1 MCDPENKFDLPYAT
15 KSDINKAIK
24 PLNISKAKEPSGI
37 SAKFAKTSADV
48 IDCHLTNIINND
60 ISLKKY
66 SKHAKI
72 ATVRPILKKRW

>member
-1 MCDPENKFDLPYAT
+1 MCVPENKFDLPYAT

-24 PLNISKAKEPSGI
+24 SLNISKAKGPDGI
-37 SAKFAKTSADV
+37 SAKFAKISADV
-48 IDCHLTNIINND
+48 VDCHLTNIINND

-72 ATVRPILKKRW
+72 ATVRPILKKR

>member
-1 MCDPENKFDLPYAT
+1 MCVPENKFDLPYAT

-24 PLNISKAKEPSGI
+24 NISKAKWPDGI
-37 SAKFAKTSADV
+37 SAKFAKISADV

-72 ATVRPILKKRW
+72 ATVRPILKKR